1 VSVSDA
7 VVDGRLVTVEQYRAL
22 GEDPAVEY
30 IDGRLAVSPS
40 PSRRHQKACTRLVA
54 GLELVLPATHDVA
67 MAWAWT
73 TGTDEFIPDVMVH
86 EATTESTRFTGTP
99 TLLIEV
105 LSGNRRDDL
114 VLKRRKYAV
123 AGVPHYWVVDV
134 DAGTV
139 EALEADPDD
148 AGSYRV
154 AQLLDADT
162 GARALDFG
170 VASLIVDPRRLA

>member
-1 VSVSDA
+1 MSVSHA
-7 VVDGRLVTVEQYRAL
+7 VVDGRPVTVEEYRAL

-54 GLELVLPATHDVA
+54 ALEQVLPATHDVA
-67 MAWAWT
+67 MAWSWT

-86 EATTESTRFTGTP
+86 EATTESARFTGTP

-139 EALEADPDD
+139 EALELDPDEP
-148 AGSYRV
+148 GNYRV
-154 AQLLDADT
+154 AQLLDVDN
-162 GARALDFG
+162 GAQALDFG
-170 VASLIVDPRRLA
+170 VASLVVDPSRLA